1 MTQPQADYFAERV
14 AVLTRI
20 LGAPDPGEQET
31 AIMEALEFADQ
42 AARVAWEGTAGRAT
56 AERLRAALRAAA
68 AEPESLPLALPVG
81 DQGGNTNGK
90 QE

>member
-1 MTQPQADYFAERV
+1 MPEQPPDNLAERA

-42 AARVAWEGTAGRAT
+42 AACDAWEAANGQSPSD
-56 AERLRAALRAAA
+56 RLRAALRAAV
-68 AEPESLPLALPVG
+68 AELESLTAALPEG
-81 DQGGNTNGK
+81 PRL
-90 QE
+90 